1 MPLNGE
7 LNPNKIWGVHCG
19 EAGTE
24 MGSFGCRSELVAGVY
39 YPRLSLLKAE
49 PSLEQENI
57 TSTAR
62 QKMAELK
69 LFFFPPLLFN
79 GSDSQKLQSRLGEE

>member
-1 MPLNGE
+1 
-7 LNPNKIWGVHCG
+7 
-19 EAGTE
+19 

-69 LFFFPPLLFN
+69 LFFFFPFSLMAVILKSSKV
-79 GSDSQKLQSRLGEE
+79 G